1 MYFTCGIL
9 LIWTVIG
16 LKESL
21 SCQFSYLPGVLA
33 RLTMHHTRVFGV
45 GILNDAYWVFKDA
58 SFGPPSN
65 LNACISLV
73 EFY

>member
-1 MYFTCGIL
+1 MRVINIL
-9 LIWTVIG
+9 AHVNFLN
-16 LKESL
+16 L
-21 SCQFSYLPGVLA
+21 SGFLA
-33 RLTMHHTRVFGV
+33 RLAIRHTRVFGV
-45 GILNDAYWVFKDA
+45 GIPNDAYWVFKDA